1 MNQMTNQK
9 SPDGIV
15 LLAKQPG
22 LTSFSSLYN
31 IKKAFN
37 TTKVGHT
44 GTLDSFAQGLLVVC
58 TGRMTRLAGNITEF
72 DKTYKAIIKF
82 GEETDTLELTGNVIR
97 TAGLPTKKSLE
108 SSVNKFTGNLMQEP
122 PAFSAIHIDGKRASD
137 LARQGKSA
145 QIPARPVI
153 VYESIIEDLKNDN
166 LQTVTDD
173 NDFVKYALVR
183 FKVSKG
189 TYIRSLARDI
199 SLDCGSAGHLIGL
212 YRTQVGNFCI
222 EDAAAFS
229 LLNDFTI
236 ENEVRNFDLKCNE
249 SIDKSNNDYI
259 QKEILNKIQPVTET
273 VCEQCGFYNVHL
285 NSESSCTD
293 FKNGKPIRSK
303 YYDID
308 LHKIPLD
315 CICSVFYEK
324 KFMGLFYKD
333 NEGKLSYKFVNN

>member
-1 MNQMTNQK
+1 MNQITNQK

-31 IKKAFN
+31 IKKALN

-82 GEETDTLELTGNVIR
+82 GEETDTLELTGNVIK
-97 TAGLPTKKSLE
+97 TAELPTKLMLE
-108 SSVNKFTGNLMQEP
+108 TSIKNFTGNLLQRP
-122 PAFSAIHIDGKRASD
+122 PAFSAIHVDGKRASD
-137 LARQGKSA
+137 LARQGKTA
-145 QIPARPVI
+145 EIPSRPVI
-153 VYESIIEDLKNDN
+153 VYEASIEELKDENLETVIND
-166 LQTVTDD
+166 DD
-173 NDFVKYALVR
+173 SVKYALIK

-199 SLDCGSAGHLIGL
+199 ASDCGSAGHLIGL
-212 YRTQVGNFCI
+212 FRTQVGKFNI

-236 ENEVRNFDLKCNE
+236 ENELLNYEIKKSE
-249 SIDKSNNDYI
+249 IIDKSNNEFV
-259 QKEILNKIQPVTET
+259 QKEICEKLQAVTET
-273 VCEQCGFYNVHL
+273 ICEQCGFYNIYL
-285 NSESSCTD
+285 ISENSCMD

-303 YYDID
+303 NYNID
-308 LHKIPLD
+308 LHTINND
-315 CICSVFYEK
+315 CICSVFYES
-324 KFMGLFYKD
+324 KFMGLIYKD
-333 NEGKLSYKFVNN
+333 KNGKLSYKFVNN